1 MSHWSQDLADVPTS
15 VRERLRNIA
24 RATGENMQVL
34 LIRYATERW
43 MYRLARTDQGDRF
56 VLKGAW
62 LFYLWGIPR
71 RATRD
76 VDFLAQGSKAREQV
90 RELLREVAIVE
101 VPNDDGLRFDP
112 DAIRIEEIQEDR
124 QYAGL
129 RVKAVAYL
137 GRTTIPTQIDI
148 GFDETLTAEPVT
160 AELPV
165 LLDYEAPKIRVYG
178 REAVVAEKL
187 EAIVKLGVAN
197 TRFKDFF
204 DLYILCRERTF
215 EGNEV
220 RDQVA
225 ATFSHR
231 GTELTTS
238 VPTGLSDAFGR
249 DDENQRQWAAF
260 VRRHEAQ
267 GAPDRFIGVV
277 VAVREFVHPPL
288 EAAAAERR
296 FGMRWTPEGGWIG
309 QMQ

>member
-1 MSHWSQDLADVPTS
+1 LSHWSQDLTDVPAS
-15 VRERLRNIA
+15 VRERLRRIA
-24 RATGENMQVL
+24 RVTGENMQLL

-43 MYRLARTDQGDRF
+43 MYRLARTDRGDRF

-76 VDFLAQGSKAREQV
+76 VDFLAQIPKAREQV
-90 RELLREVAIVE
+90 RELIREVAVVE
-101 VPNDDGLRFDP
+101 VPHDDGLRFDHE
-112 DAIRIEEIQEDR
+112 AIRIEEIQEDR
-124 QYAGL
+124 EYAGL
-129 RVKAVAYL
+129 RIKMVAYL
-137 GRTTIPTQIDI
+137 GRTRIPTQIDI

-165 LLDYEAPKIRVYG
+165 LLDYEAPKLRVYG
-178 REAVVAEKL
+178 HEAVVAEKL
-187 EAIVKLGVAN
+187 EAIAKLGVIN

-220 RDQVA
+220 RDQIA

-238 VPTGLSDAFGR
+238 VPTGLSDTFGR
-249 DDENQRQWAAF
+249 DDENQRVWPLSAENHRGGLSAAPPP
-260 VRRHEAQ
+260 
-267 GAPDRFIGVV
+267 GPGC
-277 VAVREFVHPPL
+277 AVRKPTGL
-288 EAAAAERR
+288 WRSCSRR
-296 FGMRWTPEGGWIG
+296 ASGWIP
-309 QMQ
+309 